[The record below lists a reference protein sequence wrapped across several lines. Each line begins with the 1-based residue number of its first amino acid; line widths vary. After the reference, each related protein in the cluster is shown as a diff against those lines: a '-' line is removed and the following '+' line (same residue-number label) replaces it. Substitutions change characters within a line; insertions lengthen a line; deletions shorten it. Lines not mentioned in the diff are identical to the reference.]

1 MVHYRSIWRSGLGL
15 LFVLLSASIAFG
27 QSSSLS
33 GSVTDPQG
41 NVIAGA
47 TIIVTLTTTGTSR
60 TVTSSKD
67 GTYTISQLAPGIYR
81 VRAQAQGFASIVQ
94 EDVQVLV
101 STPLTLNLAFTQVGA
116 VTEAVTVQGGESAL
130 NTSDATIGNTFTAA
144 QIKELP
150 LLSRNVVGLLS
161 LQPGVTQT
169 GSVNGGRTDT
179 ANVTLDGVD
188 VNEQQGGSAF
198 FSVLRTTPDS
208 LQEFRVTTTNPNANV
223 GRSSGAQI
231 ALVTKSGTNQFH
243 GALFEYH
250 RNTRGT
256 ANNWFNNK
264 AGRYVATDAAV
275 ISGLARVGDERVP
288 RPKLIRNNF
297 GGAIGGPIKK
307 DRIFFFFTYEGFREA
322 KGTSA
327 VRQVPLPTYGQGIVR
342 YRAANGASDPSC
354 PAGTPTGVACL
365 TRAQISAGYL
375 AANGI
380 DPGTNSAVF
389 AILADAAKR
398 YPANDT
404 TQGDGLNTSGFR
416 FNASDPVKQNTFI
429 ARFDGRINDQQN
441 VYLRLN
447 YQFDTEL
454 NGVARFPDTPAPT
467 TWRHP
472 VGLAA
477 NHTWTISNSLVNNFT
492 YGITREAFTNGGDS
506 DLNSI
511 NFRFIFQPFNYSR
524 GLSRTTPVHNFV
536 DDISWT
542 KGSHAMQFGTNIRLI
557 SNNRTSFNTSF
568 DNASFNPTGYDASGD
583 VVLTSVNNTPIF
595 PNVASGSLVNLR
607 DALTTAIGRFSGY
620 GASINYN
627 LDGSVIA
634 PGTGI
639 SRVFKTQEF
648 EFYGQDSWRLRHN
661 LTLTYGLRWSTSTPV
676 YEANGLQVKPTQSLG
691 DFFDKRV
698 EGMLSGTPYNNL
710 ITLDLAGKANGRS
723 GFYPQDWN
731 NFAPSVAFA
740 WSPNSKNKLLKAVLG
755 ENRSTLRGGFRMV
768 YDRIGSALAVGFDAA
783 NTLGFTSSSSIA
795 VNTYN
800 VSTRLGPLFT
810 GLNQD
815 IRPLPGLIINSSL
828 KFPLSKPADNAQRI
842 ESSLDDRL
850 TTPRHYNFNL
860 SYARDFGRGFT
871 LEVSYVGR
879 LARNLLSSRDTLHF
893 NNITDPKSGV
903 DFYTAMR
910 QLIALRYQNADITSV
925 QPIPFFQNMVPGLA
939 GTFTVNGQ
947 SVALTATQNAYRR
960 IAHRCENGQVASNGA
975 CVGRTIGGLNETDYT
990 FTQVRWNFAPIAVTN
1005 NLFFHPQYSTFGA
1018 YGTLATSDY
1027 HSGQLSFRKRF
1038 TKDLSFDFNYTFSH
1052 SLDLASAAE
1061 SSGSLSGVSILQ
1073 PLNLEANRRNSSF
1086 DVRHLINANYIW
1098 ALPFGTGKM
1107 FFGGVNRFVDGIIGG
1122 WELTGIFRY
1131 NSGFPAGQPFDSG
1144 RWVTN
1149 WNISSNGVA
1158 IRPIE
1163 STPTRTGDP
1172 NLFSDPTFAYQSY
1185 RTPYAGEVGDQ
1196 NVLRLP
1202 SFFGLDAG
1210 LYKSF
1215 KLPGEGRKVTFR
1227 WEVFNVTNTQA
1238 FSGISSFGLVQ
1249 DPNLSKVPPSTFGK
1263 FTGIQGSPRQM
1274 QFGLRLEF

>member
-1 MVHYRSIWRSGLGL
+1 MAQLRGLLQSGLML
-15 LFVLLSASIAFG
+15 VVLFTCAIVAFG

-33 GSVTDPQG
+33 GTVLDSQG
-41 NVIAGA
+41 NAVSGA
-47 TIIVTLTTTGTSR
+47 TITATSVATSAVRTT
-60 TVTSSKD
+60 TSSKEGSFQIQQLPP
-67 GTYTISQLAPGIYR
+67 GTYKIRTEAK
-81 VRAQAQGFASIVQ
+81 GFKAAVL
-94 EDVQVLV
+94 EDIQVLV
-101 STPLTLNLAFTQVGA
+101 STPLTVNINLTVGA
-116 VTEAVTVQGGESAL
+116 VTDAVTVQGGESTL
-130 NTSDATIGNTFTAA
+130 NTTDATIGNTFNST

-161 LQPGVTQT
+161 LQPGVTT
-169 GSVNGGRTDT
+169 GGNVNGGRSDT

-231 ALVTKSGTNQFH
+231 SLVTKSGTNEFH

-275 ISGLARVGDERVP
+275 ISGLARAGDEKVP

-297 GGAIGGPIKK
+297 GGAVGGPIKK

-327 VRQVPLPTYGQGIVR
+327 VRQVPLPTYGAGIVR
-342 YRAANGASDPSC
+342 YRTANGASDPSC
-354 PAGTPTGVACL
+354 PAGTPSGVACL

-404 TQGDGLNTSGFR
+404 TQGDGLNTSGYR

-429 ARFDGRINDQQN
+429 GRFDGRINEKQN
-441 VYLRLN
+441 VFLRLN
-447 YQFDTEL
+447 YQFDTSL

-472 VGLAA
+472 IGLAA
-477 NHTWTISNSLVNNFT
+477 NHTWAVSNSLVNNFT
-492 YGITREAFTNGGDS
+492 YGVTREAFTNGGDS

-511 NFRFIFQPFNYSR
+511 VFRFIYQPYNYSR

-542 KGSHAMQFGTNIRLI
+542 KGSHAMQYGANIRSI
-557 SNNRTSFNTSF
+557 SNNRTSFGASY
-568 DNASFNPTGYDASGD
+568 DNATFNPTGYDASGD
-583 VVLTSVNNTPIF
+583 VVITSVNNTPIF
-595 PNVASGSLVNLR
+595 PNLASGSQVNLR
-607 DALTTAIGRFSGY
+607 DALTTAIGRYSGY
-620 GASINYN
+620 GASINYT
-627 LDGSVIA
+627 LDGKVLP

-639 SRVFKTQEF
+639 ARVFKTQEF
-648 EFYGQDSWRLRHN
+648 EFYGQDSWRLRQS
-661 LTLTYGLRWSTSTPV
+661 LTLTLGLRWSSSTPV

-698 EGMLSGTPYNNL
+698 AGMSSGTPYNNL

-731 NFAPSVAFA
+731 NFAPSAAFA
-740 WSPNSKNKLLKAVLG
+740 WSPNSKNKLLKGFLG
-755 ENRSTLRGGFRMV
+755 ENKSTLRGGFRIV
-768 YDRIGSALAVGFDAA
+768 YDRIGSALAVGFDGA
-783 NTLGFTSSSSIA
+783 NSLGFTSSSNIA

-815 IRPLPGLIINSSL
+815 IRALPGLIITPSL
-828 KFPLSKPADNAQRI
+828 KFPLSKPADNSQRI

-850 TTPRHYNFNL
+850 TTPIHYNFNM
-860 SYARDFGRGFT
+860 SYARDFGRGYT

-879 LARNLLSSRDTLHF
+879 LARNLLSSRDVMHF
-893 NNITDPKSGV
+893 NNITDPKSGT
-903 DFYTAMR
+903 DFYTALR
-910 QLIALRYQNADITSV
+910 QLIALRYQQAPITSV

-939 GTFTVNGQ
+939 GTFTVLGQ

-960 IAHRCENGQVASNGA
+960 IAMTSVGGQ
-975 CVGRTIGGLNETDYT
+975 NETDYT
-990 FTQVRWNFAPIAVTN
+990 FTQTRWNFSPIAFTN

-1018 YGTLATSDY
+1018 YGTLGTSDY
-1027 HSGQLSFRKRF
+1027 HSAQFSFRKRF

-1052 SLDLASAAE
+1052 SLDLASDTE
-1061 SSGSLSGVSILQ
+1061 SSGSLTGISILQ
-1073 PLNLEANRRNSSF
+1073 PLDLEANRRNSSF

-1098 ALPFGTGKM
+1098 ALPFGASKK
-1107 FFGGVNRFVDGIIGG
+1107 FFSGANRFVDGIIGG

-1163 STPTRTGDP
+1163 SSPTRTGDP
-1172 NLFSDPTFAYQSY
+1172 NLFSDPTSAYQSY
-1185 RTPYAGEVGDQ
+1185 RTPFAGEVGDQ

-1202 SFFGLDAG
+1202 NFIALDAG

-1227 WEVFNVTNTQA
+1227 WEVFNVSNTQH
-1238 FSGISSFGLVQ
+1238 FRGISSFGLVQ
-1249 DPNLSKVPPSTFGK
+1249 DPNLGKTPPSTFGK
-1263 FTGIQGSPRQM
+1263 FTDIQGSPRQM